1 MQNYLSLYPKLS
13 KWNKTTHKQFKAL
26 ARYMYGTNMML
37 KTTFSG
43 KINRMSTFTV
53 LVQLN
58 IDNTIN
64 VVCVLT
70 DLRTIKPLSSTQT
83 AHTVQTR
90 KTVNSVIWETQHLL
104 LNVMCRTIRRLA
116 GIVMVST
123 QPTA

>member
-1 MQNYLSLYPKLS
+1 
-13 KWNKTTHKQFKAL
+13 
-26 ARYMYGTNMML
+26 MYGTNMML

-90 KTVNSVIWETQHLL
+90 KTVNSVI
-104 LNVMCRTIRRLA
+104 
-116 GIVMVST
+116 
-123 QPTA
+123 